1 MAPGLRIASSIDFLT
16 DQAHLKVEERTL
28 VIPANWERLALQS
41 GIGGRLRPK
50 SNTDDGKER

>member
-50 SNTDDGKER
+50 SNTDDGK